1 MTTVS
6 APDPPTVEA
15 QRDALIER
23 ILTDVTGVWNIYA
36 LYIGDQLGLYTRL
49 AEASR
54 RSSVQLADD
63 LNLSERYVREWL
75 EQQTVS
81 GVLEVEN
88 PDDGP
93 TERRFSLPEG
103 HREALTDRESLNFMA
118 PMAQIV
124 IGVVSPIHAV
134 LDAFCD
140 GGGVAYADYPADM
153 RLGQANANRNMF
165 LHQLG
170 TDYLPAIADVHAR
183 LQADPPARVADIGC
197 GLGWS
202 SIGMAKAYPNIRVDG
217 FDLDEV
223 SVVEATQT
231 IEEAGLGDRVQ
242 VLMRDAG
249 DPDLAGQY
257 DLVTAFEC
265 VHDMSDPVSA
275 LASMRRLAGDHGS
288 VIVMDERVGEK
299 FTPTGNEVE
308 QIMYGYSIF
317 HCLPVGMADHPSV
330 GTGTV
335 MRPDTLR
342 GYARAA
348 GFADIEILPL
358 ENYFFNFYRLVR

>member
-1 MTTVS
+1 MTTAI
-6 APDPPTVEA
+6 APDLLSIET

-23 ILTDVTGVWNIYA
+23 ILTDITGVWNIYS
-36 LYIGDQLGLYTRL
+36 LYIGDQLGLYARL
-49 AEASR
+49 AEAGPR
-54 RSSVQLADD
+54 TSVQLADD

-81 GVLEVEN
+81 GVLKVEN

-93 TERRFSLPEG
+93 TERRFSLPQG
-103 HREALTDRESLNFMA
+103 HVEVLTHRESLNFMA

-124 IGVVSPIHAV
+124 IGIVSPIHAV
-134 LDAFCD
+134 LDAFRD
-140 GGGVAYADYPADM
+140 GGGVPYADYPADM
-153 RLGQANANRNMF
+153 RLGQAAANRNMF
-165 LHQLG
+165 LYQLG
-170 TDYLPAIADVHAR
+170 TEYLPAIPDVHAR
-183 LQADPPARVADIGC
+183 LLADPPARVADIGC

-202 SIGMAKAYPNIRVDG
+202 SIGMARAYPNIRVDG

-223 SVVEATQT
+223 SIVEAKQNVA
-231 IEEAGLGDRVQ
+231 EAGLTDRVEM
-242 VLMRDAG
+242 LLRDAG
-249 DPDLAGQY
+249 DSGLAGQY

-275 LASMRRLAGDHGS
+275 LASMRRLAGENGT

-308 QIMYGYSIF
+308 QIMYGYSVF

>member
-1 MTTVS
+1 MTAI
-6 APDPPTVEA
+6 APNPPFIEA

-23 ILTDVTGVWNIYA
+23 IMTDVTGVWNIYA
-36 LYIGDQLGLYTRL
+36 LYIGDQLGLYARL
-49 AEASR
+49 AEASPR
-54 RSSVQLADD
+54 TSGQLADD

-81 GVLEVEN
+81 GVLAVEN

-103 HREALTDRESLNFMA
+103 HREALTDRESLNFIA

-124 IGVVSPIHAV
+124 VGIVAPIHAV
-134 LDAFCD
+134 LDAFRD

-153 RLGQANANRNMF
+153 RTGQANVNRNMF
-165 LHQLG
+165 LYQLG
-170 TDYLPAIADVHAR
+170 TEYLPAIADVHAR
-183 LQADPPARVADIGC
+183 LQEDPPARVADIGC

-202 SIGMAKAYPNIRVDG
+202 SIGMAKAYPNIHVDG
-217 FDLDEV
+217 FDLDEA
-223 SVVEATQT
+223 SVVEAKQKVQ
-231 IEEAGLGDRVQ
+231 EAGLTDRVQ

-249 DPDLAGQY
+249 DPALAGQY
-257 DLVTAFEC
+257 DLVTAYEC

-275 LASMRRLAGDHGS
+275 LASMRRLAGDTGT
-288 VIVMDERVGEK
+288 VIIVDERVGDK
-299 FTPTGNEVE
+299 FTPTGNDVE
-308 QIMYGYSIF
+308 QIMYGFSIF

-348 GFADIEILPL
+348 GFADVEILPL